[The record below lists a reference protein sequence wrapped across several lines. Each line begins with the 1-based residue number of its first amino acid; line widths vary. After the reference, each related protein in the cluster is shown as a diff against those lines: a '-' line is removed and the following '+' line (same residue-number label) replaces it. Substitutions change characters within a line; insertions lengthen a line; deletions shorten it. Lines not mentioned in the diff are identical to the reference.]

1 MYIRYYLFRFF
12 LFTKPVDIEEVPDY
26 LEIIKEPMDLETV
39 MSKID
44 KHCYICARDFLDDI
58 DLIVRNAL
66 EYNPERS
73 AEDKHI
79 RHRACSLRDKAYA
92 FIKAEMDSDFED
104 TCRDIRDERKKRNAT
119 EIEQTCVPDFVHT
132 IKKEQVVD
140 KEGKYYSKS

>member
-1 MYIRYYLFRFF
+1 
-12 LFTKPVDIEEVPDY
+12 
-26 LEIIKEPMDLETV
+26 MDLETV

-44 KHCYICARDFLDDI
+44 KHCYTCARDFLDDI

-104 TCRDIRDERKKRNAT
+104 TCRDIRDKRKKRNAT
-119 EIEQTCVPDFVHT
+119 EIEQTCVPEFVHT
-132 IKKEQVVD
+132 IKKELIVD
-140 KEGKYYSKS
+140 KDGNYAS

>member
-1 MYIRYYLFRFF
+1 
-12 LFTKPVDIEEVPDY
+12 
-26 LEIIKEPMDLETV
+26 MDLETV

-104 TCRDIRDERKKRNAT
+104 TCRDIRDKRKKRNAT
-119 EIEQTCVPDFVHT
+119 DIEQTCVPDFVHT
-132 IKKEQVVD
+132 IKKDLGTDGNYQNLV
-140 KEGKYYSKS
+140 